1 VAKAS
6 TGLVDLLWY
15 QLLTRAIPPVSLQV
29 YTYLII
35 QAKKSAFGLNMTT
48 TKQAGT
54 KSFKE
59 IQF

>member
-6 TGLVDLLWY
+6 TGLVDLQWY
-15 QLLTRAIPPVSLQV
+15 QLLTRAIPVSLQV